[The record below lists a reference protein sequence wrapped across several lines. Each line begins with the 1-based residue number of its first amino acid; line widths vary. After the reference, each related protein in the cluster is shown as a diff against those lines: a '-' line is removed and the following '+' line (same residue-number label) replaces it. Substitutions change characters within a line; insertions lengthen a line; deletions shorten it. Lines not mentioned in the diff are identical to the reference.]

1 LSENTDLKAQVALL
15 EQEANLQRQKFQAEL
30 AASKD
35 Q

>member
-1 LSENTDLKAQVALL
+1 LIENTDLKAKVAVL
-15 EQEANLQRQKFQAEL
+15 EQENNFQRQKFQTEL